1 MKKLILS
8 LTVAALTSVVSV
20 SAANITNNNNTDN
33 AIVVVMDD
41 GFEEVAIKEL
51 PEAIATA
58 VEKDFASSAIVKAYV
73 NDLEQYKIELTDGSE
88 FNSVVYI
95 DKVGKWLKKEE
106 VSTVE
111 VE

>member
-8 LTVAALTSVVSV
+8 LTVVALTSVVSV
-20 SAANITNNNNTDN
+20 SATNINNNNSDEV
-33 AIVVVMDD
+33 IVVVMND
-41 GFEEVAIKEL
+41 GFKEVEIKEL
-51 PEAIATA
+51 PEAVATA
-58 VEKDFASSAIVKAYV
+58 FLKDFSSSAIVKAYV
-73 NDLEQYKIELTDGSE
+73 NDSEQYKIELTDGGES
-88 FNSVVYI
+88 NSVVYI